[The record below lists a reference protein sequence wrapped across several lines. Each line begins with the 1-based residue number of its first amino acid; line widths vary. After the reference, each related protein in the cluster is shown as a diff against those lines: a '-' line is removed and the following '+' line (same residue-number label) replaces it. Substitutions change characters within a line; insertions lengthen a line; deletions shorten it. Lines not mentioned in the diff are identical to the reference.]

1 MNKKD
6 LLTTSDSHTLEHINE
21 VRKNIW
27 KLIRE
32 LDTRGQIH
40 DASKFQSPE
49 REIFAANFEKLAK
62 TVYGSPEYQKLKDEV
77 QVAIDH
83 HYSRNRHHPEHF
95 TNGMHEMDLVDV
107 IELLSDWTAA
117 TKRNKNGNIHKSI
130 DFNTPKYNIPPML
143 AQIMRNTVNRY
154 F

>member
-40 DASKFQSPE
+40 DASKFHSPE

-62 TVYGSPEYQKLKDEV
+62 TVYGSPEYQKLKEEV

-83 HYSRNRHHPEHF
+83 HYAGNRHHAEHWP
-95 TNGMHEMDLVDV
+95 NGMEDMDLLDV
-107 IELLSDWTAA
+107 IEMLADWTAA

-130 DFNTPKYNIPPML
+130 DFNTPKYKIPPML
-143 AQIMRNTVNRY
+143 AMIMRNTVNRY